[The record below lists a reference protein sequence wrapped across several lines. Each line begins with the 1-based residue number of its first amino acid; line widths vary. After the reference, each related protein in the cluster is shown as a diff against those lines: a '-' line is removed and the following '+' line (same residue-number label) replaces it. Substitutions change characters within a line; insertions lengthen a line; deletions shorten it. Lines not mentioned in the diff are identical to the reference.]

1 MAEQKTKPTLVYEIK
16 FTPERRA
23 AIIDAIA
30 HQVPF
35 IFAAEANGISETHLV
50 EWLEIAYQDL
60 AKGLQNEYTQFLI
73 DIRKAE
79 MQCIRQHIDFIC
91 ARPEHWRAHAW
102 LLERR
107 WPEYYMNAQNIIGDL
122 NNEER

>member
-1 MAEQKTKPTLVYEIK
+1 MAEKQNLKSPLVYEIK
-16 FTPERRA
+16 FTPERRS
-23 AIIDAIA
+23 AIIDALA

-79 MQCIRQHIDFIC
+79 MQCIRQHIDIIA
-91 ARPEHWRAHAW
+91 ARPEHWQAHAW

-107 WPEYYMNAQNIIGDL
+107 WPEYYGDTKNDGREEAQ
-122 NNEER
+122 